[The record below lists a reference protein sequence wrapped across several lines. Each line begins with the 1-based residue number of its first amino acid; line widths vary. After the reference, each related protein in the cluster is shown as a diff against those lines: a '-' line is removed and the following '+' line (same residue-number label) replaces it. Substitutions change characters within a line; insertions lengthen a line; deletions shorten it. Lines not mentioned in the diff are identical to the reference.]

1 MNDTIKRCMFQNKYM
16 PSPCNKPLKHVYNE
30 LYCIDHGTVYFE
42 AEAYDAVETPEDTLE
57 AENGGQSWS
66 QEEVDVLLEME
77 EFGKSADEIAKV
89 LKRSKN
95 SVYNKRW
102 AIKGQQ

>member
-1 MNDTIKRCMFQNKYM
+1 MNNTIKRCTFQNQYM
-16 PSPCNKPLKHVYNE
+16 PSACNRLLKQVYNE
-30 LYCIDHGTVYFE
+30 LYCIVHGTVHFE
-42 AEAYDAVETPEDTLE
+42 SEAYDFVETPEDTLE

-66 QEEVDVLLEME
+66 QEEVSILLEME
-77 EFGKSADEIAKV
+77 ELGKPADEIAKV

>member
-1 MNDTIKRCMFQNKYM
+1 MNNTIKKCVFQNKYM
-16 PSPCNKPLKHVYNE
+16 TSPCGRTLRHVYNE
-30 LYCIDHGTVYFE
+30 LYCIVHGTVYFE

-66 QEEVDVLLEME
+66 QEEVDKLLEME
-77 EFGKSADEIAKV
+77 ELGISADEIAKV

-95 SVYNKRW
+95 SVYNKSW
-102 AIKGQQ
+102 ALRAQQ

>member
-1 MNDTIKRCMFQNKYM
+1 MNTTHCNFKNRYM
-16 PSPCNKPLKHVYNE
+16 TSPCNKRLKPIYNE
-30 LYCIDHGTVYFE
+30 LWCIDHGTVTFS

-66 QEEVDVLLEME
+66 LEEVDTLLEME
-77 EFGKSADEIAKV
+77 ELGFSADEIAKT

>member
-1 MNDTIKRCMFQNKYM
+1 MSTQRCIFQNQYM
-16 PSPCNKPLKHVYNE
+16 SQPCNKLLKPIYNE
-30 LYCIDHGTVYFE
+30 LWCIDHGTVKFE

-66 QEEVDVLLEME
+66 QEEINTLLEME
-77 EFGKSADEIAKV
+77 ELGYSADEIAKT

>member
-1 MNDTIKRCMFQNKYM
+1 MTNVARCSFQNKYM
-16 PSPCNKPLKHVYNE
+16 TSPCNKPLKPIYNE
-30 LYCIDHGTVYFE
+30 LWCIDHGTVKFV

-66 QEEVDVLLEME
+66 QEEVDKLLEME
-77 EFGKSADEIAKV
+77 EQGFPADEIAKV

>member
-1 MNDTIKRCMFQNKYM
+1 MT
-16 PSPCNKPLKHVYNE
+16 SPCNKPLRPIYNE
-30 LYCIDHGTVYFE
+30 WWCIDHGTVEF
-42 AEAYDAVETPEDTLE
+42 AVEAYDPVETPEDTLE

-66 QEEVDVLLEME
+66 QDEIEILLEMDE
-77 EFGKSADEIAKV
+77 AGFSAEEIAKH

-102 AIKGQQ
+102 ALRQ

>member
-1 MNDTIKRCMFQNKYM
+1 MSTQRCIFQNQYM
-16 PSPCNKPLKHVYNE
+16 SQPCNKLLKPIYNE
-30 LYCIDHGTVYFE
+30 LWCIDHGTVKFE

-66 QEEVDVLLEME
+66 QDEINTLLEME
-77 EFGKSADEIAKV
+77 ELGYSADEIAKT